1 MNELFYE
8 HNASTQNGETK
19 TNAPEIDPQNPFENF
34 TEFREYNSDYREIVP
49 QIDIPGCVIPFEPS
63 KNEKKK
69 IRRYFNITGL
79 GIIIHFLLAQ
89 GVFAVLLII
98 LERIAMKVDGIDPS
112 EATSQYM
119 SGLQNFF
126 NSSSINISL
135 NMLVLMTCSILVFLI
150 GSKVTKIKLGS
161 YFQTTGLTFG
171 NIVSYLVISFFI
183 RYVGGFAGVIFE
195 MIFNGVDLSVGTQ
208 ITSYQAP
215 KTIIVAVVYS
225 CLIAPVTEEL
235 MFRGFVL
242 KNLSRVSQRFGIFLS
257 ALLFGLMHQNVSQF
271 LFAFVFGIFLAHIDI
286 KHNSL
291 VPSIAVHAFSNS
303 ISCIIAYSGIL
314 DNLLLSTLT
323 GLGMI
328 VLCVVG
334 IVLYV
339 KFYKANRIPF
349 TMPHQKIRN
358 GTAVS
363 SVMLIL
369 SIVLYSVITIVI
381 SFPDISDRIS
391 LVLED
396 LS

>member
-8 HNASTQNGETK
+8 HNESVKNGETK
-19 TNAPEIDPQNPFENF
+19 TTAPKIDPQNPFENF
-34 TEFREYNSDYREIVP
+34 TEFKEYNSDYREIVP

-79 GIIIHFLLAQ
+79 WIIIHFLLAQ
-89 GVFAVLLII
+89 GIFFVLLTI
-98 LERIAMKVDGIDPS
+98 LKNITMKVDGVDPS
-112 EATSQYM
+112 QATSQYI

-135 NMLVLMTCSILVFLI
+135 NMIVLMICNIAVFLI
-150 GSKVTKIKLGS
+150 GSKITKIKLGS
-161 YFQTTGLTFG
+161 YFQTTGLKFS
-171 NIVSYLVISFFI
+171 NIISYFVISFFI

-215 KTIIVAVVYS
+215 KTIIVAIIYS

-257 ALLFGLMHQNVSQF
+257 AILFGLMHQNVSQF
-271 LFAFVFGIFLAHIDI
+271 LFAFAFGIFLAHIDI

-291 VPSIAVHAFSNS
+291 VPSIIVHAFSNAV
-303 ISCIIAYSGIL
+303 SCAVAYSGIL
-314 DNLLLSTLT
+314 DSLILSTLI
-323 GLGMI
+323 GFVMI
-328 VLCVVG
+328 TLCIVG
-334 IVLYV
+334 IVMYV

-369 SIVLYSVITIVI
+369 TIVMYSFITII
-381 SFPDISDRIS
+381 TSFPDISDRIS
-391 LVLED
+391 SAFDSLY
-396 LS
+396 